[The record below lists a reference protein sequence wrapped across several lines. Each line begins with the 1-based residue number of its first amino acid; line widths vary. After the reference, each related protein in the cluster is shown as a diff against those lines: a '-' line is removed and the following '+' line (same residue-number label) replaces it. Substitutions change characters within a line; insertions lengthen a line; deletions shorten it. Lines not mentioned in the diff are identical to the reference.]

1 MAQRAPAGRP
11 QPPTT
16 AVVQVAE
23 DASAKL
29 YLGTELVEHAAGA
42 NTAAV
47 MRVLMDYAATI
58 DASVRVTTQM
68 PDGTWTRHRLDP
80 DGTLTPLRRNRAAE
94 ESTYSSGP
102 GGGLPRS
109 PRPTVWSRIGTRV
122 AARAWLFVV
131 VTLLVAALVAVLVTT

>member
-68 PDGTWTRHRLDP
+68 PDGTWTRHRLHP
-80 DGTLTPLRRNRAAE
+80 DGTLTPLSRNLPPATTGVSSVGSAE
-94 ESTYSSGP
+94 A
-102 GGGLPRS
+102 PRS
-109 PRPTVWSRIGTRV
+109 RRRVVWPRIRTSATPG
-122 AARAWLFVV
+122 WLLA
-131 VTLLVAALVAVLVTT
+131 TLLVLAAALAAVVATI